1 MSGSHFDQHPYL
13 YDEDFDMGAKELAH
27 DVFDD
32 EQRQQEDA
40 LFPWL
45 ADDSMADDCS
55 LDWSEPLF
63 IDDDDELDLLEW
75 DEDALE
81 GETDF

>member
-1 MSGSHFDQHPYL
+1 MSGSHIDQHHHL
-13 YDEDFDMGAKELAH
+13 YDEDFAMSSRQELH

-45 ADDSMADDCS
+45 ADDSMADS
-55 LDWSEPLF
+55 LDWSEPL
-63 IDDDDELDLLEW
+63 ILQDDDDEIDLLEW
-75 DEDALE
+75 DDDDLE